1 MQQMV
6 LESVRCYSGY
16 KLVTQWPRD
25 RNLVPRRNS
34 DFIDKCFP
42 RRNWPPAERVECS
55 WRKEGAVYQEMVQ
68 RARKS
73 LKGLRLSR

>member
-1 MQQMV
+1 MYRYKAFNKQCALGCYVKQAFYFSVGDSTCSTDKMQKIV

-42 RRNWPPAERVECS
+42 RRN
-55 WRKEGAVYQEMVQ
+55 
-68 RARKS
+68 
-73 LKGLRLSR
+73 